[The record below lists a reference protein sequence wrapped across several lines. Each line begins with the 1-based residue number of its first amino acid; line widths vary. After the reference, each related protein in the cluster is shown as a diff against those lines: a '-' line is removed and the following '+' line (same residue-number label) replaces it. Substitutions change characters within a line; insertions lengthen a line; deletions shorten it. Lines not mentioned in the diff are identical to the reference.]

1 MISCHGL
8 GMVFLFLMPLL
19 VSFVGNW
26 MIPTGFSI
34 ADFASPR
41 LNMAGLHALMVS
53 VMLVILSISRE
64 EGLVAG

>member
-1 MISCHGL
+1 ML
-8 GMVFLFLMPLL
+8 
-19 VSFVGNW
+19 
-26 MIPTGFSI
+26 PTGFSI

-41 LNMAGLHALMVS
+41 LNMAGLHALMLS